1 MEQPLWI
8 LSGQQHAFIYV
19 PIVACGLLDIA
30 VTITEGIEDL
40 HRNTDVVTMQWVFF
54 INEKRNSLVPT
65 LYHGRPRGTRL
76 HTPLKFN

>member
-40 HRNTDVVTMQWVFF
+40 HRNTDVVAMKWVFLLMRS
-54 INEKRNSLVPT
+54 ET
-65 LYHGRPRGTRL
+65 HLYQHYIMVVHEERVYTR
-76 HTPLKFN
+76 H